1 MSAVRL
7 SFCMPLE
14 AKQLD
19 STIEIGTPENI
30 AFRYQV
36 AGPFRRLPAFLID
49 LAVRL
54 FALII
59 IGWVLGILGIVFE
72 GITLLASAIAGFV
85 IFWFYDACFEIWWNG
100 QTPGKR
106 LLGLRVLSE
115 SGQPVTPMQAVM
127 RNILRWA
134 DVLPLIPMSYTPL
147 GFLPLELPLTP
158 VVPTFLLGLFAAACN
173 DRYQRLGDLV
183 CGTMVVVEDKA
194 WLMPTGKLDDPRAIS
209 LADYIPATFVVSRT
223 LGQALAIYVERRQFF
238 SIPRRREIARH
249 LGDPLLARFGMAPDT
264 SCDLLL
270 MALYYRTFLQDRP
283 GEVGGEHG
291 VYGARPIGVLPGA
304 AAAPKPDEGI
314 VFVSSSGV

>member
-1 MSAVRL
+1 
-7 SFCMPLE
+7 MPLE

-49 LAVRL
+49 VAIRL
-54 FALII
+54 LGMVVAGWIMAL
-59 IGWVLGILGIVFE
+59 LGIVFQ
-72 GITLLASAIAGFV
+72 GVMIMVMFITAFAV
-85 IFWFYDACFEIWWNG
+85 YWFYDAVFEIWWSG

-106 LLGLRVLSE
+106 LLGLRVLS
-115 SGQPVTPMQAVM
+115 SDGQPVTPTQAFL

-134 DVLPLIPMSYTPL
+134 DILPLIPLSYTPL
-147 GFLPLELPLTP
+147 ELVFPGLPLTP
-158 VVPTFLLGLFAAACN
+158 MCPTFLLGLFAAACN
-173 DRYQRLGDLV
+173 DRYQRLGDLAA
-183 CGTMVVVEDKA
+183 GTMVVVEDKA
-194 WLMPTGKLDDPRAIS
+194 WLMPTGKLDDPRAMS

-291 VYGARPIGVLPGA
+291 VYGVRPIGVLPNA
-304 AAAPKPDEGI
+304 TAPKPDDGI